1 MDLSTE
7 HDELDREQF
16 HTISMMI
23 IFHLLNG
30 SCVRSVIYE
39 RDLPCRSYFT
49 SDLLGS
55 DGRISFD
62 GFKDM
67 LMSIGVGNEN
77 PATNPT
83 LHAHEQ
89 VSDCR
94 VRQHINLN
102 KYTSYV
108 VIINNILC
116 IITHQRNRSIG
127 H

>member
-1 MDLSTE
+1 MNLSTE

-23 IFHLLNG
+23 ILHLLNG
-30 SCVRSVIYE
+30 SCVKVIYE
-39 RDLPCRSYFT
+39 HHDLPCRSYFT

-55 DGRISFD
+55 DGRISFN

-83 LHAHEQ
+83 LHVHKQ

-102 KYTSYV
+102 KYASYSM
-108 VIINNILC
+108 LL
-116 IITHQRNRSIG
+116 
-127 H
+127 